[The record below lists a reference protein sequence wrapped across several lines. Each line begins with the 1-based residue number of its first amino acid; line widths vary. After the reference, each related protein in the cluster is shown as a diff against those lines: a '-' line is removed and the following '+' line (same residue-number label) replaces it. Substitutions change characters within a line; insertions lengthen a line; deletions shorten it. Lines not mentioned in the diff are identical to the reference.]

1 MATVHKE
8 GSQGQPVFPLAN
20 TSPGTLSKNI
30 FAITDA
36 MTKRA

>member
-8 GSQGQPVFPLAN
+8 SSQAPQVFPLAN
-20 TSPGTLSKNI
+20 TSGALSKNI